1 MATTY
6 GGHGLGG
13 YGRSSFDEQPFANTY
28 ATPGW
33 QRAQQRWARG
43 EATRSAPHLVEGEM
57 TARETEGGG
66 FARGERIFH
75 QKFGYGRIRAVDGNK
90 LVLEGDLAYADL
102 YKTNVRV
109 SEYQSGTVNIKN
121 GTVQGDQNHP
131 TWNEALVSV
140 RSTVNTH
147 IDNVTVRDGNSMG

>member
-90 LVLEGDLAYADL
+90 LTIDFDKAGEKRVLDSFVERA
-102 YKTNVRV
+102 
-109 SEYQSGTVNIKN
+109 
-121 GTVQGDQNHP
+121 
-131 TWNEALVSV
+131 
-140 RSTVNTH
+140 
-147 IDNVTVRDGNSMG
+147 